1 MRNKRL
7 FISLIIGVLLLTG
20 IYLYLDSVGYFE
32 EQTNNQDINWSKAQS
47 TSLGKELAIQEEL
60 DIKIF
65 LEAHKDWD
73 MIRTGSGLRYEIL
86 EHGEGDSIRAGDRAE
101 IEYEIK
107 QLSGELCSRTE
118 SDEYEEFDVDKSEI
132 ESGIQEGIKYLKVG
146 DRARFIIPSHL
157 AHGLV
162 GNMDNVPPLTTLWV
176 EINVL
181 GKVDR

>member
-7 FISLIIGVLLLTG
+7 LISLVLGVLLLIG
-20 IYLYLDSVGYFE
+20 IYFYLDNVGYFKE
-32 EQTNNQDINWSKAQS
+32 ETGQPDINWSKAQS
-47 TSLGKELAIQEEL
+47 TALGKELAIQEEL

-65 LEAHKDWD
+65 LEAHKDWN

-86 EHGEGDSIRAGDRAE
+86 EHGDGDSIRAGDRAE

-107 QLSGELCSRTE
+107 QLNGKLCSRTE

-132 ESGIQEGIKYLKVG
+132 ESGIQEGIKHLKVG

-181 GKVDR
+181 GKVE